1 MGEQIVTRTERA
13 CGCIPFMRD
22 RERGIVAL
30 MILRT
35 GGYWEFPKGKQDD
48 GEKDEETALREL
60 KEETGLTGALAP
72 ENPID
77 TAYEFERDGEKV
89 HKEVRFFFCRVPDGS
104 VVTLQKSEANDHV
117 WLPLE
122 DLMDRATYPQIK
134 DVARRACMILA
145 D

>member
-1 MGEQIVTRTERA
+1 MGEQITEKKERA

-35 GGYWEFPKGKQDD
+35 GGYWEFPKGKQEE
-48 GEKDEETALREL
+48 GEKDVDTALREL
-60 KEETGLTGALAP
+60 KEETGLTGEIAP
-72 ENPID
+72 EAPIITSYD
-77 TAYEFERDGEKV
+77 FERDGVHV
-89 HKEVRFFFCRVPDGS
+89 HKEVLFFFCRVPDGS
-104 VVTLQKSEANDHV
+104 VVTMQKSEVNDHV
-117 WLPLE
+117 WLALE

-134 DVARRACMILA
+134 DVARKAYMALA